1 MQNPLI
7 VRGAIMTLQHELD
20 AIKSRWI
27 ERVGP
32 QNAQMMADDIA
43 SQGGMLANA
52 AKVGDAFP
60 AVTLSDQ
67 NGQPFDI
74 GAAMAGGPLVVTFY
88 RGGWCP
94 HCNLEL
100 RAYQHLLH
108 EIDDLGA
115 RFVAVSPEKPDNS
128 LTTVE
133 KNALTFRVLSD
144 ADGVL
149 SGALGIRYAI
159 SEPVKA
165 YLQNAKIDVP
175 AHNGAAGWSL
185 VIPATYVVRSGGRIA
200 LAHVDPDYRKRLDP
214 QAALSALRN
223 LG

>member
-1 MQNPLI
+1 
-7 VRGAIMTLQHELD
+7 MTLQQELD

-52 AKVGDAFP
+52 AKVGDEFP

-74 GAAMAGGPLVVTFY
+74 GAATARGPLVVTFY

-94 HCNLEL
+94 YCNLEL

-128 LTTVE
+128 LSTSE
-133 KNALTFRVLSD
+133 KNDLTFKVLSD
-144 ADGVL
+144 PEGAL
-149 SGALGIRYAI
+149 SAPLGIRYAL
-159 SEPVKA
+159 SNPVKA
-165 YLQNAKIDVP
+165 YLQERGIDI
-175 AHNGAAGWSL
+175 ASHNGSGGWSL
-185 VIPATYVVRSGGRIA
+185 VIPATYVLARGGQIA
-200 LAHVDPDYRKRLDP
+200 FAHVDPDYRKRLEP
-214 QAALSALRN
+214 RSVLPLLAGLRST
-223 LG
+223 